1 MQTCP
6 ESSNPAESPNP
17 KAARAR
23 TSVVVVLTLLVLA
36 AVLSACGSKS
46 STSSTPAK
54 VNVDTAKV
62 ARSIEQSILAQR
74 HLPATVVC
82 PVTVAAERGKTF
94 ECVATTHTAKKP
106 QTPVKTPFIVTVQNN
121 RGGVTYVGK

>member
-1 MQTCP
+1 M
-6 ESSNPAESPNP
+6 
-17 KAARAR
+17 
-23 TSVVVVLTLLVLA
+23 TLAFA

-54 VNVDTAKV
+54 NVDTAKV

-74 HLPATVVC
+74 HLPSTVVC
-82 PVTVAAERGKTF
+82 PVTVPAERGKTF
-94 ECVATTHTAKKP
+94 DCTATTHTTKKP
-106 QTPVKTPFIVTVQNN
+106 HTAVKTTFLVTVQNN